1 MKSKT
6 ETETET
12 ELSRIQWVNDG
23 WKQGRES
30 EKDLLVFVADV
41 VKKDQKA
48 LKSDSVNVQNEI
60 VCPNKC

>member
-1 MKSKT
+1 MGEWWLKAGK
-6 ETETET
+6 
-12 ELSRIQWVNDG
+12 R
-23 WKQGRES
+23 KR